1 MINKEKLLK
10 TELTKKD
17 YFIYYDDTEHSYR
30 LSKLGKIICI
40 PKMQVVHDAPHSEMS
55 EIVKWKLYYLVRN
68 TLDFVKSNFDEKYF
82 KEQCFEVPFKF
93 KVAVFLFG
101 KDKKYGY
108 EMINEAVKDAK
119 AGKTGLH
126 EVFKPGWNPTKS
138 KN

>member
-1 MINKEKLLK
+1 M
-10 TELTKKD
+10 
-17 YFIYYDDTEHSYR
+17 
-30 LSKLGKIICI
+30 
-40 PKMQVVHDAPHSEMS
+40 
-55 EIVKWKLYYLVRN
+55 
-68 TLDFVKSNFDEKYF
+68 
-82 KEQCFEVPFKF
+82 PFKF